1 MRKDLP
7 MRVYIITNMVN
18 GKQYVGVTSQTIQA
32 RFLEHKKSSRHPNR
46 KRKLLRAM
54 RKYGEENFKVELLE
68 DNIPYEQ
75 ITEKEQ
81 FYIAKYDTYNNGYN
95 MTIGGDG
102 ICGYAYGEYWREKMQ
117 PVWDSIYTEE
127 RAKKIS
133 NALKGTHKSE
143 QHRKKLSEAKK
154 EYYKTHKNPFTGKH
168 HTDESKQKQ
177 REQMTKHHVL
187 MLDHDTNEVIQQFF
201 NVAQAAQWIK
211 DTQGR
216 SAKVGTIRCLL
227 HRICQG
233 TADCSCAYG
242 YGWKFIDKKV

>member
-1 MRKDLP
+1 
-7 MRVYIITNMVN
+7 MRVYIITNMIN

-32 RFLEHKKSSRHPNR
+32 RFLEHKKSSRHPNS
-46 KRKLLRAM
+46 KRKLLRAI
-54 RKYGEENFKVELLE
+54 RKYGEENFKVDLLE

-102 ICGYAYGEYWREKMQ
+102 ICGYQYGEYWREKMQ

-127 RAKKIS
+127 RSRKIS
-133 NALKGTHKSE
+133 IANKGKKKSE
-143 QHRKKLSEAKK
+143 EHKRKLSERKK
-154 EYYKTHKNPFTGKH
+154 EYYKTHENPFTGKH
-168 HTDESKQKQ
+168 HTEESKQKQ

-187 MLDHDTNEVIQQFF
+187 MLDHDTNEVIQEFF
-201 NVAQAAQWIK
+201 NIAQAAQWIK

-216 SAKVGTIRCLL
+216 STKIGTIGGLIF
-227 HRICQG
+227 RICQG
-233 TADCSCAYG
+233 GADCVHAYG